1 MRDGGDDDGGD
12 DGDEFGQTPDWQQRV
27 TEVQHREAF
36 SCPKFT
42 TKNASGMGDASKSA
56 SRQEREMPQPAG
68 ISRQA

>member
-12 DGDEFGQTPDWQQRV
+12 DGDEFGQTPDWQQQV

-36 SCPKFT
+36 SCPKFS
-42 TKNASGMGDASKSA
+42 TKYAPNADDASKSA
-56 SRQEREMPQPAG
+56 SRQEREMPQAAD